1 VEHALAC
8 VLSCRGD
15 GVIVAMARRP
25 TRLLPRQHAIAAGE
39 LTKDHGRRHEKD
51 AASKP
56 AHDVTKNGSFASW
69 PKIVVDGSTSPWP
82 TPWSTA
88 WRNSTS
94 L

>member
-1 VEHALAC
+1 
-8 VLSCRGD
+8 
-15 GVIVAMARRP
+15 MARPGRYARAGVSTP
-25 TRLLPRQHAIAAGE
+25 SRTRGAAGE
-39 LTKDHGRRHEKD
+39 GVTKRPSRHGRRHEKD

-56 AHDVTKNGSFASW
+56 AHDVTKKGSFASW

-82 TPWSTA
+82 TPCSTA